1 MATLRVAA
9 SRNAVEGDIRLPSP
23 NDGLLRSKEGDVKPC
38 EHNARVLIA
47 EASQYGDL
55 HYDEFLS
62 RMRYGARDWIDADEI
77 ECLCWLQSAHGVSRF
92 TIGQARNGARAV
104 ANSRSRDS
112 LREFV
117 ETLPRWDGAPRIESA
132 FVDAWGATD
141 DSLTRAAS
149 RNFFVACIARALHPG
164 AKVDTLWTFE
174 GPQGTGKSLA
184 LHALGED

>member
-77 ECLCWLQSAHGVSRF
+77 ECLCWLQSASARRATVRAPLPIREAETPYGSLSKPYQGGTARRASNPHSWMRGVRQ
-92 TIGQARNGARAV
+92 TIR
-104 ANSRSRDS
+104 
-112 LREFV
+112 
-117 ETLPRWDGAPRIESA
+117 
-132 FVDAWGATD
+132 
-141 DSLTRAAS
+141 
-149 RNFFVACIARALHPG
+149 
-164 AKVDTLWTFE
+164 
-174 GPQGTGKSLA
+174 
-184 LHALGED
+184 